1 MQKWLLAT
9 WLLLIGITIAS
20 AQDKLKIVSA
30 AKFFGDFTIR
40 DINAE
45 KIVKPS
51 FSFATW
57 QVQVIDNRYDTL
69 HVGSINKHYKAD
81 LWLTFTN
88 NQSLSQVIG
97 NKLLQKKENPLLLL
111 VVIKDFWF
119 TESKDLNTYGQ
130 KKTLSEVDNNLVCK
144 LEFYQK
150 LDNNKAVAITRV
162 DTTLTAKNDNARYS
176 AMNIELINSIL
187 QISVDKIDKAIHA
200 ASYANRKPIAIE
212 DIYASINERFE
223 KPILKDEVLR
233 KGVYKTKENFLNN
246 APSDT
251 NFTVKQDT
259 KRFIALYLKDEDG
272 NEYLS
277 RDSWGYCD
285 GATIFINN
293 KGMFNPL
300 YRIGNAFFWRAFNM
314 VKIEP
319 FSFSTPNLVNGNS
332 TTLER
337 SNFYGNI
344 QYNSYILYL
353 LNLDKGTH
361 Y

>member
-1 MQKWLLAT
+1 MQKWLLAA
-9 WLLLIGITIAS
+9 WLLLISTTTAS

-45 KIVKPS
+45 KIAKPS
-51 FSFATW
+51 FSFGTS
-57 QVQVIDNRYDTL
+57 QVEVIDNRYDTL
-69 HVGSINKHYKAD
+69 HVGSINKDYKAD
-81 LWLTFTN
+81 LWLTFN
-88 NQSLSQVIG
+88 KQSLSQVIS
-97 NKLLQKKENPLLLL
+97 NKLLQKKENPLSLL
-111 VVIKDFWF
+111 VVVKDFWF

-130 KKTLSEVDNNLVCK
+130 KKPLSEVNNNLVCK

-162 DTTLTAKNDNARYS
+162 DTTLTALNDNSRYN
-176 AMNIELINSIL
+176 AMNIELISKIL
-187 QISVDKIDKAIHA
+187 QVSVDKIDKAIHA
-200 ASYANRKPIAIE
+200 ASYAKRKTIAIE
-212 DIYASINERFE
+212 DIYASINERFV
-223 KPILKDEVLR
+223 KPILKDDVLR
-233 KGVYKTKENFLNN
+233 KGVYKNNEDFLNN

-251 NFTVKQDT
+251 NFTVKQDS
-259 KRFIALYLKDEDG
+259 KGFITLYLKDEDG

-285 GATIFINN
+285 GTSIFINN

-319 FSFSTPNLVNGNS
+319 FSFPTPNFNNGS
-332 TTLER
+332 TTTMQ
-337 SNFYGNI
+337 SGTVYGNI
-344 QYNSYILYL
+344 QYDSYILYL